1 MKRFLPRVFLA
12 TALLGGVG
20 WVHLARTAAALKRE
34 QAALVIQA
42 RQLAETGRKPAGE
55 IGREEKSRVAMA
67 EKEAQLDGIRRAIQT
82 IASLPSVPPVQPPAS
97 LPTLPPPPKGPRD
110 NTMFPELLDDP
121 EYARLCTT
129 ALRQDVDE
137 RYGAVLFRLQAEPA
151 KQASLTRLLAERCL
165 VAIEAEHLAFRQ
177 KLTDSQQ
184 LEVFFSARDRL
195 DAEIR
200 TLAGDDVY
208 AQLK

>member
-1 MKRFLPRVFLA
+1 MKRFLPRMLLA

-20 WVHLARTAAALKRE
+20 WVLLARTAAALKRE
-34 QAALVIQA
+34 QAALVSQA
-42 RQLAETGRKPAGE
+42 RQYAETKGKLAGE
-55 IGREEKSRVAMA
+55 IVREEKVRVAMA

-82 IASLPSVPPVQPPAS
+82 IASLPSVPPVNLPAS
-97 LPTLPPPPKGPRD
+97 LPRLPPPPKGPRD
-110 NTMFPELLDDP
+110 NAMFPELLDDP

-129 ALRQDVDE
+129 ALRQVVDE

-177 KLTDSQQ
+177 GLPDSQQ
-184 LEVFFSARDRL
+184 PEAGVAARDRL
-195 DAEIR
+195 EAEIR

-208 AQLK
+208 AQLE